1 MTRRAAAF
9 TLIEIMIATILFAG
23 LMAMYYDVF
32 TGVMDLEQHARE
44 SRAFSS
50 VGPAILD
57 LIEDDADSL
66 YVNPTALD
74 AFPLRGLD
82 QDLAGLPADRIA
94 FIAQRG
100 SIHQEEFYGHDKW
113 LHSPINEVGYRLD
126 RGRPGSTARRLY
138 RRESYYVD
146 ESPLEGGDYYEVY
159 DRVAGF
165 DIHYVGFRAE
175 ESERSSQEALGRHQ
189 LETFE
194 SWDTE
199 QRKAVP
205 TALIV
210 TLTVEAPQ
218 LSMIESTRRKDGKRE
233 RRTFVRILRLI
244 QADDIPP
251 AQNQGNP
258 PGKAPANNPATNRG
272 RAPAGPRAPGR

>member
-1 MTRRAAAF
+1 MTRRAAGF
-9 TLIEIMIATILFAG
+9 TLIEIMIATFLFSG

-32 TGVMDLEQHARE
+32 TGVMDLEQYARE

-66 YVNPTALD
+66 YVSPAALD

-82 QDLAGLPADRIA
+82 QDLSGMPADRIA
-94 FIAQRG
+94 FVTQRA
-100 SIHQEEFYGHDKW
+100 SIHQEEFYGRDQW
-113 LHSPINEVGYRLD
+113 LRSPINEVGYRLA

-138 RRESYYVD
+138 RREGYYVD
-146 ESPLEGGDYYEVY
+146 ESPLDGGDYYEVY

-165 DIHYVGFRAE
+165 DIRYAGYRAE
-175 ESERSSQEALGRHQ
+175 ESERTSQEDLGRHQ

-218 LSMIESTRRKDGKRE
+218 LSVIETPRADGERE
-233 RRTFVRILRLI
+233 RRTFVRIIRLI

-251 AQNQGNP
+251 EQ
-258 PGKAPANNPATNRG
+258 APAGTPGNNPATNPG
-272 RAPAGPRAPGR
+272 RAPTGSSGR